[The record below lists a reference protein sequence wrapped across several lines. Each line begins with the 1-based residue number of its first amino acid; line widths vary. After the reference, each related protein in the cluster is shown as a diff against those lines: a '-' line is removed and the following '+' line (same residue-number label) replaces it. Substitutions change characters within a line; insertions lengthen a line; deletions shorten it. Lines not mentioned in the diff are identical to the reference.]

1 MKKLSLA
8 ATAFALVALAG
19 CDRGNE
25 DRIDAVDANAASSA
39 DLNELANDAANLASE
54 AEALENQAEQLN
66 QEAQALDNAAGA
78 ETPYD
83 ENIAGM

>member
-8 ATAFALVALAG
+8 AAGFALIALAG

-25 DRIDAVDANAASSA
+25 DRLNVDANAADSA
-39 DLNELANDAANLASE
+39 ELNALADNAANLASE
-54 AEALENQAEQLN
+54 AEQLENQAEQLN